1 MAIDRVGRA
10 RRRQALRDAEHA
22 HSYAPERATVG
33 VSALGVEGLFNPGA
47 RHQLEQLAHH
57 AVVKEDDRESG
68 GGGPLDLDGEV
79 VRIKLQGS

>member
-10 RRRQALRDAEHA
+10 RRRQALRDSER
-22 HSYAPERATVG
+22 SRPPERATVG
-33 VSALGVEGLFNPGA
+33 ASALGVEGLFNPGA

-68 GGGPLDLDGEV
+68 GRGSLDLDGQI
-79 VRIKLQGS
+79 VRIKLRGS